1 MRPDILR
8 EAFNE
13 KKKCGHF
20 PFFPQ
25 QMPAW
30 PPLIGCCLFSD
41 DLILIVLKGFDPF
54 LSDCLSINHSNLSIH
69 IRNNLDLH

>member
-1 MRPDILR
+1 MKKKVWTFSIFSTADASLASSHWLRPDLD
-8 EAFNE
+8 AP
-13 KKKCGHF
+13 GY
-20 PFFPQ
+20 
-25 QMPAW
+25 
-30 PPLIGCCLFSD
+30 CLFSD